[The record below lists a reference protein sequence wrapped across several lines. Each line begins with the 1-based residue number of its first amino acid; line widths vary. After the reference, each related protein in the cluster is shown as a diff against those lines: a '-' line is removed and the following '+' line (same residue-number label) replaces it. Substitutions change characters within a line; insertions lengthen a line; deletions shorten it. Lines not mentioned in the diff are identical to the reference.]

1 MVITT
6 EYRDPPRRRI
16 DTGEAP
22 LKIREIPGL
31 SPIIPINYFQKQYRH
46 GTGVASYLETG
57 DEILPARAERS
68 LQLLIIQANNDF
80 SSHGVDIHLVLVK
93 SREDYELDIYDC
105 TDGHV
110 CKLIKDDTIHI
121 EKLPGLIRNLQQKA
135 GILMDTTA

>member
-6 EYRDPPRRRI
+6 EYRDPPRRRV

-31 SPIIPINYFQKQYRH
+31 SPTMAINYFQKQYRH
-46 GTGVASYLETG
+46 GTGTTSSLETR
-57 DEILPARAERS
+57 DEILLEGAERS

-80 SSHGVDIHLVLVK
+80 SSHGVDIHLGLVK
-93 SREDYELDIYDC
+93 SSEGYELDIYDC

-121 EKLPGLIRNLQQKA
+121 EKLPGLIRNLQQEA
-135 GILMDTTA
+135 GLLLDTTA

>member
-31 SPIIPINYFQKQYRH
+31 SPTMPINYIQKQYRH
-46 GTGVASYLETG
+46 GTGTTSYLEAE
-57 DEILPARAERS
+57 DENLPEGAERS
-68 LQLLIIQANNDF
+68 LQLLILQANNDF
-80 SSHGVDIHLVLVK
+80 VSYGVDIHLGLVK
-93 SREDYELDIYDC
+93 SSEGYQLDIYDC

-110 CKLIKDDTIHI
+110 CKLVKDETIHI
-121 EKLPGLIRNLQQKA
+121 EKLPGLIRNLQQEA
-135 GILMDTTA
+135 GILLDTTA